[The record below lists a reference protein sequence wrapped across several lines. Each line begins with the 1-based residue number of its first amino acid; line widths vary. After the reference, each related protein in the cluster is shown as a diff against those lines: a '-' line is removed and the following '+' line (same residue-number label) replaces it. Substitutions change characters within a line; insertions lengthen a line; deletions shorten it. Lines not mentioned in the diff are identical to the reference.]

1 MSALFVKI
9 CGLRA
14 RECVD
19 AAINAGANA
28 IGFVFAESPRRVTIN
43 EVRPLLDH
51 AQARVTRVGVFR
63 HPSPDEVRR
72 VLDELP
78 IDLVQ
83 SDVEDFERDLAFV
96 DASLRL
102 PVVRT
107 GDGFAARLRRA
118 ITESGRVLVEGA
130 RSGAGQRVSLDELD
144 ALPDDTRSRVIVAGG
159 LDPTNV
165 REIIERTRPFGVD
178 VSSGVER
185 QPGEKDTHL
194 IHQFVRAA
202 RDAERIST

>member
-1 MSALFVKI
+1 MSNHFVKV
-9 CGLRA
+9 CGLRT
-14 RECVD
+14 RESID

-28 IGFVFAESPRRVTIN
+28 IGFVFAESPRSVTID
-43 EVRPLLDH
+43 EVRPLLAH
-51 AQARVTRVGVFR
+51 AGSCVTRVGVFR
-63 HPSPDEVRR
+63 HPSPDDVRR

-83 SDVEDFERDLAFV
+83 TDLEDFERDLAFV
-96 DASLRL
+96 DASHRL

-107 GDGFAARLRRA
+107 GDDFAARLRRS
-118 ITESGRVLVEGA
+118 IDESGRALVEGA
-130 RSGAGQRVSLDELD
+130 RSGAGQRVSLDELE
-144 ALPDDTRSRVIVAGG
+144 ALPDDTRSRVIIAGG

-185 QPGEKDTHL
+185 GPGDKDIHL